1 MPEAGRTPEPAFERG
16 SGPDALD
23 YGDAA
28 QANALMG
35 FVDEAELDDEGD
47 VFVPSGEEED
57 FIFGPSGRPDEPI
70 TQGAPFGAGSDF
82 LRSAYESDEAF
93 TQRIA
98 SQIANAPSSPGEA
111 RGFAR
116 RLLEGE

>member
-1 MPEAGRTPEPAFERG
+1 MPEAGRTPEPSFERG

-47 VFVPSGEEED
+47 QFVPSGEEED

-70 TQGAPFGAGSDF
+70 TQGAPFGPGTDLPRLAIENEDQFATRVAQMIIGNQQAGK
-82 LRSAYESDEAF
+82 ESKAW
-93 TQRIA
+93 
-98 SQIANAPSSPGEA
+98 
-111 RGFAR
+111 AR
-116 RLLEGE
+116 RRLAGQ